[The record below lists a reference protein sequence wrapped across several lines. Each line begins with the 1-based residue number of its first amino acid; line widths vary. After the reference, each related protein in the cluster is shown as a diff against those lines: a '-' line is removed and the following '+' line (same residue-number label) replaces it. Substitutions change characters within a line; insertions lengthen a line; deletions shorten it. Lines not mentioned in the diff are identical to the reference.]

1 MQKDKAKDAAGPPV
15 EDTVGANRPLR
26 KIAVSPGRDP
36 YQRAVTK
43 KPSSKRDL
51 RKLSEWIEARRR
63 AEAAKRE
70 NGSGD

>member
-1 MQKDKAKDAAGPPV
+1 
-15 EDTVGANRPLR
+15 
-26 KIAVSPGRDP
+26 
-36 YQRAVTK
+36 VTK